1 MEEAAIAWGV
11 AFRPRV
17 MLGNAAAAARG
28 KIEDRSQPP
37 LEDAAQAALDSILT
51 LHGLMILITAEG
63 RELSDE
69 ADRMGLTWGEQAK
82 LIANAQDMAAALRGD
97 TQIIASAA
105 VELVGRATEIM
116 NAGSHP
122 ERGKT
127 FGLAT
132 VKMSPLF

>member
-1 MEEAAIAWGV
+1 MS
-11 AFRPRV
+11 
-17 MLGNAAAAARG
+17 GNAAAAARR
-28 KIEDRSQPP
+28 KIEDRSQP

-51 LHGLMILITAEG
+51 LHGLMILATAEG